1 MVDILKANADGGQ
14 MNDEMTEYQFKE
26 VNTELVIEVVIN
38 MKDGNDLQWVV
49 WWQMYTWMVSLKQ
62 QN

>member
-49 WWQMYTWMVSLKQ
+49 WWQMYTWMGSLKQ

>member
-14 MNDEMTEYQFKE
+14 MNDGMTEYQFKE
-26 VNTELVIEVVIN
+26 VNTELVIEVMIN

>member
-14 MNDEMTEYQFKE
+14 MNDGMTEYQFKE

-38 MKDGNDLQWVV
+38 MKDRNDLQWVV

>member
-26 VNTELVIEVVIN
+26 VNTELVIEVIIN

-49 WWQMYTWMVSLKQ
+49 WWEMYTWKASLKQ

>member
-38 MKDGNDLQWVV
+38 MKDRNDLQWVV
-49 WWQMYTWMVSLKQ
+49 WWQMYTWLVSLKQ